1 VAASH
6 FSLILFMAGW
16 FTDVDIGVF
25 DVESRIDITK
35 YDLVGFDDSLQI
47 HIYEE
52 VVRINVLLD

>member
-1 VAASH
+1 
-6 FSLILFMAGW
+6 MAGW